1 MVLSAAVAAAIGVAP
16 ALVYSSPASAVAGDL
31 TFTVANSSAAEKGTI
46 TINWSY
52 KGDGGDSYTLAG
64 APVGPG
70 GAVQGVGKDYTFSLT
85 PGATALTSLA
95 DGSST
100 PITGTIVVS
109 ALEDTVYEGDEGF
122 TITADDGA
130 GDTEQASLTITDG
143 AAPAFDLTSLAS
155 TTPAQE
161 TAAGA
166 TAAKAAVT
174 ATLPGGWKTEKAY
187 TVNLTTLEGTA
198 KAATDFTALANTA
211 LTIPI
216 GETTKS
222 ADVTITSDGL
232 KDSALVEQF
241 TVLGTGPANN
251 VLPKQ
256 VNVQIKDDAKD
267 AVDPVLSIAKAAD
280 AKEGTNASFKVTA
293 DHGSDTEIKAQW
305 SSLATTPMTGH
316 GTATAGTDFDYDA
329 DATKRVVTIPAA
341 TAPNPAAGTVTS
353 NIVIPLK
360 KDDVYEQPEDFT
372 IGLGSP
378 TGATVGTPASAM
390 GTILD
395 EKDLTTGVTPVSID
409 EGNNGHKPA
418 TFTAT
423 LSQAASSPVTVTWK
437 TVTGTA
443 TPNVDY
449 MPTSGTVTFPAG
461 STKQTFTVDI
471 NGDLM
476 DETDEN
482 FSIATTSDFVGYSPS
497 TALITIKDDDAAP
510 TFKFDNVTIDE
521 GNMPHAV
528 LLPVKLS
535 NPSSQP
541 IKFGITDATDPTQP
555 GAASDTLDL
564 TKIGTGDYS
573 LLTKGADSV
582 TIQAGET
589 EGYVVVLVSGDKIHE
604 KAEWAKFTATPSAG
618 TSANLA
624 VGAAA
629 TTSTFTLSNDDKAP
643 DLEINNVTGKEGE
656 TVQVTGVVTGWAD
669 ADVKLTVV
677 FAGGASDGK
686 RAAGADDFT
695 NPGATP
701 WTITKGTV
709 EGTVIDVA
717 KIPLLVTK
725 DSEPAE
731 TIRVTG
737 YGEGNVGTVTEGVI
751 TIAAH
756 GTAPEEPGEE
766 EPGEAPKPTIMAKP
780 MKVVGPGKV
789 EVEGKVAPGKQ
800 VQLWS
805 ATVGGGALKWV
816 KNVTA
821 DDEGYYWFEQN
832 ITWGTRFATL
842 SQGVKSNEIAVWVQQ
857 DPVFVVSTSTK
868 GQLNLGVKGMP
879 WAAGQ
884 TAAVQQWVNGD
895 WVTKWS
901 GKTGADGVWRGSPKF
916 KSGTS
921 VVLRAWVGGEPGKGT
936 LPAFTDQIRSTVK

>member
-16 ALVYSSPASAVAGDL
+16 ALVYSSPAMADPGDLVLTPQSTTVAENGILTIDYKYNGAAVNASPASYSISAVPSVSANHASSTDFAL
-31 TFTVANSSAAEKGTI
+31 TSAATISVDTTHTTGTI
-46 TINWSY
+46 TV
-52 KGDGGDSYTLAG
+52 KA
-64 APVGPG
+64 A
-70 GAVQGVGKDYTFSLT
+70 
-85 PGATALTSLA
+85 A
-95 DGSST
+95 DQ
-100 PITGTIVVS
+100 I
-109 ALEDTVYEGDEGF
+109 YEGDETFVVKAVNGSDD
-122 TITADDGA
+122 TATTAD
-130 GDTEQASLTITDG
+130 LTITDG
-143 AAPAFDLTSLAS
+143 DAPSFTLTTPAS

-161 TAAGA
+161 AAAGSLTPAKATVTAALPTGW
-166 TAAKAAVT
+166 TA
-174 ATLPGGWKTEKAY
+174 EKAY
-187 TVNLTTLEGTA
+187 TVNLTTLDGTA
-198 KAATDFTALANTA
+198 KVATDYTALANKVV
-211 LTIPI
+211 TIPV
-216 GETTKS
+216 GGTFKAE
-222 ADVTITSDGL
+222 DVTITSDGL
-232 KDSALVEQF
+232 KDSALVEDL
-241 TVLGTGPANN
+241 TVLGTGPASN
-251 VLPKQ
+251 VLPQQ
-256 VNVQIKDDAKD
+256 VKVQIKDDPKD

-280 AKEGTNASFKVTA
+280 AKEGTSASFKVTA
-293 DHGSDTEIKAQW
+293 DHGSDTEIKAWW
-305 SSLATTPMTGH
+305 SSLTTTPMTGH

-329 DATKRVVTIPAA
+329 DATKRFVTVPAA
-341 TAPNPAAGTVTS
+341 TAPNPAAGTVAA
-353 NIVIPLK
+353 NILIPLK

-372 IGLGSP
+372 IGLDKA

-390 GTILD
+390 GTIID

-409 EGNNGHKPA
+409 EGNNGRKPA

-423 LSQAASSPVTVTWK
+423 LSQAASTPVTVMWK
-437 TVTGTA
+437 TTPGTA
-443 TPNVDY
+443 TANVDY

-476 DETDEN
+476 DEPDET
-482 FSIATTSDFVGYSPS
+482 FSIATSSEFVGYSPS

-510 TFKFDNVTIDE
+510 TFKFDSVTMDE

-535 NPSSQP
+535 NPSSQA
-541 IKFGITDATDPTQP
+541 ISFDVTDTTGSGA
-555 GAASDTLDL
+555 GAASDTFNVN
-564 TKIGTGDYS
+564 TIGSGDYS
-573 LLTKGADSV
+573 LLTEGNATV
-582 TIQAGET
+582 NIQAGET
-589 EGYVVVLVSGDKIHE
+589 EGYVVVLVNGDKIHE

-618 TSANLA
+618 TIANLA
-624 VGAAA
+624 TGAAA
-629 TTSTFTLSNDDKAP
+629 TTSTLTLSNDDKAP

-656 TVQVTGVVTGWAD
+656 TVQVTGVVSGWAD
-669 ADVKLTVV
+669 DDIKLTVV

-686 RAAGADDFT
+686 RAASADDFT

-701 WTITKGTV
+701 WTIAKGTV

-717 KIPLLVTK
+717 KVPLLVTPGA
-725 DSEPAE
+725 EPAE

-756 GTAPEEPGEE
+756 GTAPEEPGE
-766 EPGEAPKPTIMAKP
+766 PGEAPKPTIMAKP
-780 MKVVGPGKV
+780 TKVVGPSKV
-789 EVEGKVAPGKQ
+789 EVEGTVAPGKQ

-821 DDEGYYWFEQN
+821 DEDGYYWFEQN

-879 WAAGQ
+879 WGAGQ
-884 TAAVQQWVNGD
+884 TAAVQQWVNGA

-936 LPAFTDQIRSTVK
+936 LPAFTDQIKSTVK